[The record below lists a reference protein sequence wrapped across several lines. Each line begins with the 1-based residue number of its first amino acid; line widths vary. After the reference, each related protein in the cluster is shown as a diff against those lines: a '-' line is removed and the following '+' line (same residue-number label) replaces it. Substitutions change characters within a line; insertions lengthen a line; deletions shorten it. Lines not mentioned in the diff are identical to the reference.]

1 MQLLVPVPCCA
12 LIMSNNKPM
21 RHLGPWQSHTKT
33 HSAWVC
39 SYWALALGHL
49 IGQPTGLLGVQWWK
63 LCTHILFYSCYLF
76 YMPNPFRNLGLAQV
90 GPGFVR
96 GSQLCI
102 HSTCGKR
109 ACNQKFMKISSQK
122 HWVYDTWSAGGL
134 YFARVFF

>member
-1 MQLLVPVPCCA
+1 MQLYAIAGCSPLLCA
-12 LIMSNNKPM
+12 HNEQQYTYAPP
-21 RHLGPWQSHTKT
+21 GPWAVPNQD
-33 HSAWVC
+33 AYC
-39 SYWALALGHL
+39 LGLQLFWALALGHL

-109 ACNQKFMKISSQK
+109 ACNQNIYISGSGKSGAPESICQEN
-122 HWVYDTWSAGGL
+122 S
-134 YFARVFF
+134 